1 MPEPPMTSFLTLFI
15 GSFNDP
21 VLMVLI
27 AAAIVSL
34 VLGMLDPA
42 HAETGWIEGAAIM
55 IAVLIVAVV
64 TSGNDY
70 AKELQFRALAKF
82 AQTMESCTVLRDGKP
97 FKLQATSLNC
107 GHAFEA
113 RLSRLTSLCPCY
125 LKASS
130 QIRVRPYAPRVSKH
144 NALI

>member
-1 MPEPPMTSFLTLFI
+1 MLLYWQVVQSRETHGDNVMPEPPMTSFLSLFI

-64 TSGNDY
+64 TAGNDY

-82 AQTMESCTVLRDGKP
+82 AQTMESCTVLRDGA
-97 FKLQATSLNC
+97 FSAQTLLLMSLAC
-107 GHAFEA
+107 
-113 RLSRLTSLCPCY
+113 LYKVVLP
-125 LKASS
+125 K
-130 QIRVRPYAPRVSKH
+130 
-144 NALI
+144 